1 MEEEES
7 IKSYSSI
14 VCEEEIRKVPDDIV
28 HASDDND
35 DWSCD
40 GGRSLPSTI
49 VLYEKEQQVPIKSCV
64 IVQPSKSFSSSTKV
78 TARPKRRFSSL
89 ASKFACFTYVAGI
102 SRHKRNE
109 LDESLHYDC
118 STSDDESEGTAPQQ
132 TEDKYASFFAI
143 FDSDFNMNS
152 NANDNDNNRWTV
164 CGMECIAP
172 CDGISLDSDVYELSI
187 GSFEEE
193 EQSARMP
200 F

>member
-7 IKSYSSI
+7 IKSYSS
-14 VCEEEIRKVPDDIV
+14 IV

-40 GGRSLPSTI
+40 GVRSLPSTI
-49 VLYEKEQQVPIKSCV
+49 VLYEKEQQVPIESCV

-89 ASKFACFTYVAGI
+89 ASKFACLTYVAGI

-132 TEDKYASFFAI
+132 IENKYASFFAV

-152 NANDNDNNRWTV
+152 NANDNDYYRRTV
-164 CGMECIAP
+164 RGMECIAP
-172 CDGISLDSDVYELSI
+172 CDGISLDSDVYELMF
-187 GSFEEE
+187 GSFEED
-193 EQSARMP
+193 EQSARTP